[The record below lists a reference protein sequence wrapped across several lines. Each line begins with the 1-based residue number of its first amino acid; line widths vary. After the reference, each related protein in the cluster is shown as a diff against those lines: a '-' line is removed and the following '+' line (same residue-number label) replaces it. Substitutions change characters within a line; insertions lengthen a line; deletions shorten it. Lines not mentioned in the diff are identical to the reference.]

1 MQQAWEPEREW
12 ELQAHLSA
20 DLVACHV
27 HQEMAAG
34 QETFLVASG
43 LAEDTK
49 ALLQPEEDM
58 LDTALVL
65 ALAPSF
71 RHCQQ
76 PLVQCLLQS
85 LEVKGMAFQSKMYYI
100 P

>member
-1 MQQAWEPEREW
+1 
-12 ELQAHLSA
+12 
-20 DLVACHV
+20 
-27 HQEMAAG
+27 MAAG

-71 RHCQQ
+71 HRHCQQ
-76 PLVQCLLQS
+76 PLVHCPLQS
-85 LEVKGMAFQSKMYYI
+85 SEVKGVAFQSKI
-100 P
+100 